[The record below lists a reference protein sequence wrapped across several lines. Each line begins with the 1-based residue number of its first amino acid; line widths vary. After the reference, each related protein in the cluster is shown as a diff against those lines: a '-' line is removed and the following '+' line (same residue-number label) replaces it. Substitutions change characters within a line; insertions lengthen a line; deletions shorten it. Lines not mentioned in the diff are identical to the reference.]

1 MTTTI
6 TILSLFPNISAPTVA
21 SPADTVL
28 SEFTYVDT
36 HETILIY
43 TTHCA
48 SDDNVFQQRKCKIWC
63 LNGTLTVYILYNLH
77 KYKPHLCMQS
87 VSSTVMLK
95 LKKPHVTG
103 KHLCTYNEH
112 NQHRT
117 STDNTERR
125 RNDETSNQLVYKAR
139 DVHCKRT
146 ASHHHEVNDTDFIN
160 FY

>member
-36 HETILIY
+36 RETILIY

-112 NQHRT
+112 NQQCLSTEHQRITQSVVETMRLQISWCTKLGT
-117 STDNTERR
+117 STANA
-125 RNDETSNQLVYKAR
+125 QLHIITK
-139 DVHCKRT
+139 
-146 ASHHHEVNDTDFIN
+146 
-160 FY
+160 